1 MPCRQGTA
9 RRKMLDCS
17 HMRCCTTLQSVPVK
31 KVSNGSRLLLVAEQR
46 VELLPDVI
54 TCNTSIACEKREQWQ
69 RPSRLVC
76 SLGQLYSGVCYFK
89 QCFPGASLRD
99 FKVVFGSA
107 RGRARMPRA
116 GGGAAAAFHCV

>member
-99 FKVVFGSA
+99 FKVVFGRA
-107 RGRARMPRA
+107 RGRAREPRA

>member
-9 RRKMLDCS
+9 RHKMLDCS

-54 TCNTSIACEKREQWQ
+54 TCNTSIAGE
-69 RPSRLVC
+69 S
-76 SLGQLYSGVCYFK
+76 
-89 QCFPGASLRD
+89 SLRD
-99 FKVVFGSA
+99 FKVVFRSA